1 MSINVR
7 WFGHGTYGLEIGAHR
22 IIVDPFF
29 APDNPVAPVTVDE
42 VEGADFILQTH
53 GHGDHISDTVAL
65 AKRTGALVISNFEI
79 CNWIGKQGHDRTH
92 GMNIGGGYQF
102 DFGRVEMTLA
112 LHSSGLPDGAY
123 GGNPAG
129 FLVKAENKNL
139 YFAGDTAVYSDMQM
153 IGDVGLDLAVLPIG
167 DNFTMNAQS
176 SLTAIKFLRP
186 KVVIP
191 GHYDTWPIVAQDAS
205 EWEKMVRE
213 STDAEPVVLAVGE
226 TYSVS

>member
-1 MSINVR
+1 MSINVK
-7 WFGHGTYGLEIGAHR
+7 WFGHGTYGVEIGAHR
-22 IIVDPFF
+22 IIIDPFF

-42 VEGADFILQTH
+42 VEADFILQTH
-53 GHGDHISDTVAL
+53 GHGDHIGDTVAL

-79 CNWIGKQGHDRTH
+79 CNWISKQGHERTH

-102 DFGRVEMTLA
+102 DFGRAEMTLA

-123 GGNPAG
+123 GGNPGG
-129 FLVKAENKNL
+129 FLITAENKKL
-139 YFAGDTAVYSDMQM
+139 YFAGDTAVFSDMKM
-153 IGDVGLDLAVLPIG
+153 IGDAGLDLAVLPIG

-176 SLTAIKFLRP
+176 SLTAINFLRP

-205 EWEKMVRE
+205 EWERKVRE
-213 STDAEPVVLAVGE
+213 STDAEPVVLAAGE

>member
-1 MSINVR
+1 MSIKIK
-7 WFGHGTYGLEIGAHR
+7 WYGHGTYGLDVGAHK

-29 APDNPVAPVTVDE
+29 APDNPVAPVTANE
-42 VEGADFILQTH
+42 VEADFILQTH
-53 GHGDHISDTVAL
+53 GHGDHITDTVAL
-65 AKRTGALVISNFEI
+65 AKRTGAVIISNFEI
-79 CNWIGKQGHDRTH
+79 CNWIMKQGYENTH

-102 DFGRVEMTLA
+102 DFGRAEMTLA

-129 FLVKAENKNL
+129 FLIRAENRNV
-139 YFAGDTAVYSDMQM
+139 YFAGDTAVFSDMQM

-176 SLTAIKFLRP
+176 SLQAIKFLRP

-205 EWEKMVRE
+205 EWEKGVRE
-213 STDAEPVVLAVGE
+213 STDAKPVVLAVGE
-226 TYSVS
+226 TFTVS